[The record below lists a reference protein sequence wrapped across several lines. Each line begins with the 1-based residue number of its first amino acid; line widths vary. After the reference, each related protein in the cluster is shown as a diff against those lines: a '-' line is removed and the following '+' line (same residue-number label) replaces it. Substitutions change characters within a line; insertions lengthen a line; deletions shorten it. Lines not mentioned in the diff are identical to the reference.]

1 MLLDFFI
8 ISNTTGVSA
17 WSQQNDSFFLNIQT
31 VFIHNGAVT
40 LFLSN
45 QAQQETT
52 ASGPCEG
59 RVESLKQAQE
69 PYMMTAQTDSKIN
82 QNFVQSCCGLS
93 LV

>member
-8 ISNTTGVSA
+8 ISNTTRVSA
-17 WSQQNDSFFLNIQT
+17 WSQQNEAFLNIQT

-45 QAQQETT
+45 QAQQENT

-59 RVESLKQAQE
+59 RVASLKQAQE
-69 PYMMTAQTDSKIN
+69 PYMMTAQADSKIN